1 MYPSLTS
8 KDIVRLQY
16 VVECSNSCMTS
27 IWGQPI
33 SMICV
38 LEVDDTVGL
47 RLYTY
52 VQQLFYFKTLYAF
65 RSIFIIK
72 KFPAYGK

>member
-1 MYPSLTS
+1 
-8 KDIVRLQY
+8 
-16 VVECSNSCMTS
+16 MTS

-52 VQQLFYFKTLYAF
+52 IQQLFYLKMYVHLDLFLLLRNFLHTANRKIL
-65 RSIFIIK
+65 IK
-72 KFPAYGK
+72 LLPF